1 MYSYNIAKKAN
12 KEIFDNTCS
21 LIESN
26 ISGIDKERLI
36 EDVDGTQI
44 QIYNVNGKKIKVFND
59 YEVDAVYI
67 ESELDI
73 ENIIK
78 D

>member
-12 KEIFDNTCS
+12 KEIFDNTRS

-67 ESELDI
+67 DSELEI